1 MRKNKSGWNKKAK
14 KRRQTPR
21 EGKSKMWRPDLDY
34 LNAESD
40 SPQLATECKSY
51 EWRLNSDDL
60 ITVA

>member
-1 MRKNKSGWNKKAK
+1 M
-14 KRRQTPR
+14 QTPR